1 MLHRAAISYK
11 TASEADFVPV
21 AQEDWQD
28 STLLDR
34 QTSSPTSDAQRKA
47 EKIPKTGMPDCNACQ
62 VETDTLQPQSFS
74 MFSTGS
80 EACCTEAS
88 GQKTELKHAKKR
100 VQLNSRL
107 QGMPRHAGEPV
118 NTPLGH

>member
-1 MLHRAAISYK
+1 M
-11 TASEADFVPV
+11 

-47 EKIPKTGMPDCNACQ
+47 EKIPCNACQ

-88 GQKTELKHAKKR
+88 GQETELKHAKKR

-107 QGMPRHAGEPV
+107 QGMRTSQHTTRTLKTSTHVRNARPRIRE
-118 NTPLGH
+118 LGNSFCSNGQELA